1 MHSGFVKRKLYDAV
15 GCVSRTMITPYPPG
29 IPVVCPGE
37 VINGDIVEYIVKIIE
52 AGGVVNG
59 VSSNLEV
66 DVIDRS
72 NL

>member
-1 MHSGFVKRKLYDAV
+1 MS
-15 GCVSRTMITPYPPG
+15 
-29 IPVVCPGE
+29 GE